1 MALARLH
8 RAGELTAVWIPDV
21 AHEALRD
28 LVCARADAV
37 AALRRCRQQLGG
49 FLLRHGRVFSGR
61 TAWGG
66 VHRRWLSMQAFAH
79 VAQQIPCR
87 ALVVRMRHLL
97 GGFDHHHRF
106 G

>member
-1 MALARLH
+1 VALARLH

-87 ALVVRMRHLL
+87 ALA
-97 GGFDHHHRF
+97 GC
-106 G
+106 